1 MVEALVWKPVLN
13 DYAAVFHTA
22 TLSSAFMMR
31 FTASGSKIIINS
43 PDAASKLR
51 GKSNESFRQTVHN
64 RPGPGLRLTDANWNN
79 STAYKIEN
87 YLALEPGSW
96 VLTLAKRAQS
106 PAELMIQILRLWGPC
121 RILLPQC
128 QQKVFSLDPHSF
140 AILMGTFR
148 LHDKEFFFMGKQHSV
163 CELRQDCL
171 LHLLWRWTVHWSF
184 HAYPNS
190 PTWYYTDY

>member
-1 MVEALVWKPVLN
+1 MLLCFTQPPSAQLSWCVSQLLAPRLLSIVQMLPWSWEGKVMSLSDRPSTIGQVLV
-13 DYAAVFHTA
+13 
-22 TLSSAFMMR
+22 
-31 FTASGSKIIINS
+31 SGSLTQIETTQQPI
-43 PDAASKLR
+43 KLR
-51 GKSNESFRQTVHN
+51 IIWLWSQVAECWLWLKGLSPQQRWWSKSWGCGD
-64 RPGPGLRLTDANWNN
+64 P
-79 STAYKIEN
+79 
-87 YLALEPGSW
+87 ALPW
-96 VLTLAKRAQS
+96 D
-106 PAELMIQILRLWGPC
+106 C